1 MARRQ
6 KKKQEISLF
15 PFLDILA
22 CVIGNLILIITAVV
36 LESVDTDKLAD
47 LFQNE
52 AIQKQTEENLA
63 TIRGLEERL
72 AKLKQDSI
80 SNDSRVQKAQQ
91 QLVEAERLQREAQG
105 RLLDVPPPPPPPD
118 DEDTAELKKRN
129 LEIQEILAEMKR
141 IESKIAD
148 KKKKPDQS
156 ISILYSKVGGGAARR
171 PFFVEVAKNGITLLP
186 NDRDFK
192 NLFKNEKPIKIPAGK
207 IASDKSFE
215 KLLNYV
221 KDQRATRGP
230 RGPMGLR
237 RLDTIITF
245 LIRPDGVSTYNTAKN
260 VVNQFESKHERE
272 LAIIPLINGDY
283 IVESLS
289 GKAPLPGE
297 GEILIE

>member
-63 TIRGLEERL
+63 TIRGLEEQL
-72 AKLKQDSI
+72 AKLKQDST

-105 RLLDVPPPPPPPD
+105 RLLNVPPPPPPPD
-118 DEDTAELKKRN
+118 DEDKAELKKRE

-156 ISILYSKVGGGAARR
+156 ISILYSKVGGGGARR
-171 PFFVEVAKNGITLLP
+171 PFFVEVTKNGITLLP
-186 NDRDFK
+186 NDLDFK
-192 NLFKNEKPIKIPAGK
+192 NLFKNEEPIKIPAAK

-221 KDQRATRGP
+221 KDQKAKSGP
-230 RGPMGLR
+230 LR
-237 RLDTIITF
+237 RRRDTIITF

-260 VVNQFESKHERE
+260 VVNQFESKYERE
-272 LAIIPLINGDY
+272 LAIIPLNNGDF
-283 IVESLS
+283 IVEALS

-297 GEILIE
+297 GEILVE

>member
-72 AKLKQDSI
+72 EKLKQDSN
-80 SNDSRVQKAQQ
+80 SSDSRVQKAQQ
-91 QLVEAERLQREAQG
+91 QLVEAERAQREAKG
-105 RLLDVPPPPPPPD
+105 RLLNVPPPPPPPD

-129 LEIQEILAEMKR
+129 LEIQEIIAEMKR
-141 IESKIAD
+141 IEAKIAD
-148 KKKKPDQS
+148 KKKKPDQT
-156 ISILYSKVGGGAARR
+156 ISILYANKGRGGVRR
-171 PFFVEVAKNGITLLP
+171 PFFVEVKKDNLVLLP
-186 NDRDFK
+186 NELDYK
-192 NLFKNEKPIKIPAGK
+192 NLFDTEKPIKVPVAKMAG
-207 IASDKSFE
+207 DKSFK
-215 KLLNYV
+215 KLLDYV
-221 KDQRATRGP
+221 LTHLGKTGL
-230 RGPMGLR
+230 LR
-237 RLDTIITF
+237 RRRDTIITF
-245 LIRPDGVSTYNTAKN
+245 LVRPEGVNSYRVAKK
-260 VVNQFESKHERE
+260 VVDQYEKTNEKR
-272 LAIIPLINGDY
+272 LVVGILPNGAPVLDA
-283 IVESLS
+283 LS

-297 GEILIE
+297 GKILLD

>member
-52 AIQKQTEENLA
+52 AIQKQTEENLE
-63 TIRGLEERL
+63 TIRKLEESL
-72 AKLKQDSI
+72 EKLKQESA
-80 SNDSRVQKAQQ
+80 SSDSRVQKAQQ

-105 RLLDVPPPPPPPD
+105 RLLNVPPPPPPPD

-156 ISILYSKVGGGAARR
+156 ISILYSKVGGGGARR
-171 PFFVEVAKNGITLLP
+171 PFFVEVTKNGITLLP
-186 NDRDFK
+186 NDLDFK
-192 NLFKNEKPIKIPAGK
+192 NLFKNEKPIKIPAAK

-221 KDQRATRGP
+221 KDQKAKSGP
-230 RGPMGLR
+230 LR
-237 RLDTIITF
+237 RRRDTIITF

-260 VVNQFESKHERE
+260 VVNQFESKYERE
-272 LAIIPLINGDY
+272 FAIYVLNNGDY

-297 GEILIE
+297 GEILID

>member
-156 ISILYSKVGGGAARR
+156 ISILYSKVGGGGARR
-171 PFFVEVAKNGITLLP
+171 PFFVEVTKNGITLLP
-186 NDRDFK
+186 NDLDFK
-192 NLFKNEKPIKIPAGK
+192 NLFKNEKPIKIPAAK

-221 KDQRATRGP
+221 KDQKAKSGP
-230 RGPMGLR
+230 LR
-237 RLDTIITF
+237 RRRDTIITF

-272 LAIIPLINGDY
+272 LAIIPLNNGDY

>member
-52 AIQKQTEENLA
+52 AIQKQTEENLEA
-63 TIRGLEERL
+63 IRGLEERL

-80 SNDSRVQKAQQ
+80 SNDSRIQKAQQ

-105 RLLDVPPPPPPPD
+105 RLLNVPPPPPPPD
-118 DEDTAELKKRN
+118 DEDTAELKKRE
-129 LEIQEILAEMKR
+129 LEIQEIVAEMKR

-156 ISILYSKVGGGAARR
+156 ISILYANKGGGGVRR
-171 PFFVEVAKNGITLLP
+171 PFFVEVKKNEIVLLP
-186 NDRDFK
+186 NDLDYK
-192 NLFKNEKPIKIPAGK
+192 NLFKAEKAIKIPANK
-207 IASDKSFE
+207 IAKDKSFE

-221 KDQRATRGP
+221 KDQKAIRGP
-230 RGPMGLR
+230 LR
-237 RLDTIITF
+237 RRRDTIITF
-245 LIRPDGVSTYNTAKN
+245 LIRPDAVNTYNTAKN
-260 VVNQFESKHERE
+260 TVDQFEKKYEKE
-272 LAIIPLINGDY
+272 LATIPLNNGDY
-283 IVESLS
+283 IVDSLS

>member
-80 SNDSRVQKAQQ
+80 SNDSRVQEAQQ

-105 RLLDVPPPPPPPD
+105 RLLNVPPPPPPPD
-118 DEDTAELKKRN
+118 DEDKAELKKRE

-156 ISILYSKVGGGAARR
+156 ISILYSKVGGGGARR
-171 PFFVEVAKNGITLLP
+171 PFFVEVTKNGITLLP
-186 NDRDFK
+186 NDLDFK

-221 KDQRATRGP
+221 KDQKAKSGP
-230 RGPMGLR
+230 LR
-237 RLDTIITF
+237 RRRDTIITF

-260 VVNQFESKHERE
+260 VVNQFESKYERE
-272 LAIIPLINGDY
+272 LAIIPLNNGDF
-283 IVESLS
+283 IVEALS
-289 GKAPLPGE
+289 GKAPLPSE
-297 GEILIE
+297 GEILVE

>member
-63 TIRGLEERL
+63 TIRGLEEKL
-72 AKLKQDSI
+72 EKLKQE
-80 SNDSRVQKAQQ
+80 SNSSDSRVQKAQQ
-91 QLVEAERLQREAQG
+91 QLVEAERMQREAKG
-105 RLLDVPPPPPPPD
+105 RLLNVPPPPPPPD

-129 LEIQEILAEMKR
+129 LEIQEIIAEMKR

-148 KKKKPDQS
+148 KKKKPDQT
-156 ISILYSKVGGGAARR
+156 ISILYANKGRGGVRR
-171 PFFVEVAKNGITLLP
+171 PFFVEVKKDNLVLLP
-186 NDRDFK
+186 NELDYK
-192 NLFKNEKPIKIPAGK
+192 NLFETEKSIKVPVAKMAG
-207 IASDKSFE
+207 DKSFN
-215 KLLNYV
+215 KLLDYV
-221 KDQRATRGP
+221 LTHLGKTGL
-230 RGPMGLR
+230 LR
-237 RLDTIITF
+237 RRRDTIITF
-245 LIRPDGVSTYNTAKN
+245 LVRPEGVNSYRVAKK
-260 VVNQFESKHERE
+260 VVDQYEKTNEKR
-272 LAIIPLINGDY
+272 LVVGILPNGAPVLDA
-283 IVESLS
+283 LS

-297 GEILIE
+297 GKILLD

>member
-72 AKLKQDSI
+72 EKLKQDSN
-80 SNDSRVQKAQQ
+80 SSDSRVQKAQQ
-91 QLVEAERLQREAQG
+91 QLVEAERMQREAKG
-105 RLLDVPPPPPPPD
+105 RLLNVPPPPPPPD

-129 LEIQEILAEMKR
+129 LEIQEIIAEMKR

-148 KKKKPDQS
+148 KKKKPDQT
-156 ISILYSKVGGGAARR
+156 ISILYANKGRGGVRR
-171 PFFVEVAKNGITLLP
+171 PFFVEVKKDNLVLLP
-186 NDRDFK
+186 NELDYK
-192 NLFKNEKPIKIPAGK
+192 NLFDTEKPIKVPVAKMAG
-207 IASDKSFE
+207 DKSFK
-215 KLLNYV
+215 KLLDYV
-221 KDQRATRGP
+221 LTHLGKTGL
-230 RGPMGLR
+230 LR
-237 RLDTIITF
+237 RRRDTIITF
-245 LIRPDGVSTYNTAKN
+245 LVRPEGVNSYRVAKK
-260 VVNQFESKHERE
+260 VVDQYEKTNEK
-272 LAIIPLINGDY
+272 LLVVGILPNGAPVLDA
-283 IVESLS
+283 LS

-297 GEILIE
+297 GKILLD